1 MTTSRTTVTKL
12 TIGKLARA
20 AGIGV
25 ETVRYYQ
32 RRGLLEEPVKP
43 VGHHRTYS
51 EQDLT
56 RLGFINHAKAAGFT
70 LREIETLLSLGN
82 DHCSVTKT
90 LAREKLQKIK
100 GQIADLKKIQLQL
113 EALIKACGKKNDGEA
128 CGLFKSL
135 LQNGPGGKCCTKP

>member
-1 MTTSRTTVTKL
+1 MTKL

-20 AGIGV
+20 AGVGV

-32 RRGLLEEPVKP
+32 RRGLLEEPAKP
-43 VGHHRTYS
+43 AGHHRTYS
-51 EQDLT
+51 EQDLA

-90 LAREKLQKIK
+90 LAEEKLQKIE
-100 GQIADLKKIQLQL
+100 GQITDLKEIQHRL
-113 EALIKACGKKNDGEA
+113 EELIKACSTEGDGNA

-135 LQNGPGGKCCTKP
+135 LKIDSCECSTKT